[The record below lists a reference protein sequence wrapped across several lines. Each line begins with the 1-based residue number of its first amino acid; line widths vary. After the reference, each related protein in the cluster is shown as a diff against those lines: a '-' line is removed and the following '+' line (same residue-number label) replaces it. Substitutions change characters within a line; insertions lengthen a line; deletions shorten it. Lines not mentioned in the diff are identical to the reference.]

1 MQARSM
7 LTGLQFTA
15 QAPPQWA
22 RQFRSDDL
30 GEVRAF
36 VGNKTGP
43 HSRVAHGG
51 RPLGYAMFQVS
62 GVHTNLGVS
71 ESAVSQTV
79 RGHVEGWVLYLAL
92 PPGTVL
98 RSGLRSSAPT
108 VPNTA
113 VLIPPGWAFTRIS
126 PPGAVFA
133 VEVRPQAVM
142 AELSARRPDGVDRH
156 LSRLAMPV
164 LAAGER
170 SGLRV
175 AASALVQA
183 TAPGTD
189 GRQQGSA
196 ESCLI
201 ERIVDLV
208 LRDAVA
214 RRPGELSLDRARNLE
229 VWIDAHLGE
238 PITMGT
244 LCQVAGVGE
253 RCLQKSFLYRRG
265 ISPMRFVAERRLLA
279 AHQWLADASQ
289 AGTVTEAGLR
299 FGFSHLGR
307 FSVSYRQAIGES
319 PSQTLAAA
327 RAAGRT
333 RAGWIPDERG
343 RTGAAQG
350 LVRKLDSQ
358 RTSRRLE

>member
-1 MQARSM
+1 MDARQIPA
-7 LTGLQFTA
+7 GLMFPPIT
-15 QAPPQWA
+15 APPWS

-36 VGNKTGP
+36 IGNRDGP
-43 HSRVAHGG
+43 HSRVVHGD

-62 GVHTNLGVS
+62 AHHTNLGGS
-71 ESAVSQTV
+71 ESAVPQVV
-79 RGHVEGWVLYLAL
+79 RGHVHGWVLHLAL

-98 RSGLRSSAPT
+98 RSGLRTSART
-108 VPNTA
+108 VPKTA

-126 PPGAVFA
+126 PPGALFA
-133 VEVRPQAVM
+133 VEVNADALM
-142 AELSARRPDGVDRH
+142 AELRARRPDEVNRN
-156 LSRLAMPV
+156 LRRMAMPE

-170 SGLRV
+170 RGLLA
-175 AASALVQA
+175 AASELVLA
-183 TAPGTD
+183 TEPGLD
-189 GRQQGSA
+189 DRQRASA
-196 ESCLI
+196 ESRFI
-201 ERIVDLV
+201 ERMVDLV

-214 RRPGELSLDRARNLE
+214 RRPGELALERARNLE

-244 LCQVAGVGE
+244 LCRVAGVGE

-279 AHQWLADASQ
+279 AHQWLADA
-289 AGTVTEAGLR
+289 ARAATVTEAALR

-319 PSQTLAAA
+319 PSQTLAVA
-327 RAAGRT
+327 RQAAG
-333 RAGWIPDERG
+333 A
-343 RTGAAQG
+343 
-350 LVRKLDSQ
+350 
-358 RTSRRLE
+358 